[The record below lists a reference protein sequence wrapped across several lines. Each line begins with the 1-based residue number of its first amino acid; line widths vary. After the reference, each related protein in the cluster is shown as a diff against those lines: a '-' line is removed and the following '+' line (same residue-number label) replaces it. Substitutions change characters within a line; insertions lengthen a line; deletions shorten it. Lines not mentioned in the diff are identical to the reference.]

1 MQVIVKWQRA
11 EKKWMDGSFLDLDA
25 EVIEAEV
32 DEYWR
37 EIYKI
42 QKQFNNKLKKL
53 TVRDYSSNN
62 KPSICPTSFNFY
74 WPSSKLISNSLKT
87 YVIHCCICHS
97 LKL

>member
-1 MQVIVKWQRA
+1 
-11 EKKWMDGSFLDLDA
+11 MDGSFLDLDA

-62 KPSICPTSFNFY
+62 KPSICLTSFNFY
-74 WPSSKLISNSLKT
+74 WPSSKLIRNSLKT

>member
-1 MQVIVKWQRA
+1 MLMCVYVVRVQVIVKWQRA

-42 QKQFNNKLKKL
+42 QKQFNNKLKKQK
-53 TVRDYSSNN
+53 VKNW
-62 KPSICPTSFNFY
+62 TSCVL
-74 WPSSKLISNSLKT
+74 P
-87 YVIHCCICHS
+87 VH
-97 LKL
+97 

>member
-1 MQVIVKWQRA
+1 
-11 EKKWMDGSFLDLDA
+11 MDGSFLDLDA

-53 TVRDYSSNN
+53 TVCDYSSNN
-62 KPSICPTSFNFY
+62 KHRMSY
-74 WPSSKLISNSLKT
+74 LI
-87 YVIHCCICHS
+87 
-97 LKL
+97 

>member
-1 MQVIVKWQRA
+1 MLTCVYVVRVQVIVKWQRA

-42 QKQFNNKLKKL
+42 QKQFNNKLKKQK
-53 TVRDYSSNN
+53 VKNW
-62 KPSICPTSFNFY
+62 TSCVL
-74 WPSSKLISNSLKT
+74 P
-87 YVIHCCICHS
+87 VH
-97 LKL
+97 

>member
-1 MQVIVKWQRA
+1 MLTCVYVVRVQVIVKWQRA

-42 QKQFNNKLKKL
+42 QKQFNNKLKKQKVK
-53 TVRDYSSNN
+53 TGH
-62 KPSICPTSFNFY
+62 PAFY
-74 WPSSKLISNSLKT
+74 QCTEEFCT
-87 YVIHCCICHS
+87 YLVLS
-97 LKL
+97 RVTADGAR

>member
-25 EVIEAEV
+25 EVIEAVV

-53 TVRDYSSNN
+53 TVCDYSSNN
-62 KPSICPTSFNFY
+62 KHRMSY
-74 WPSSKLISNSLKT
+74 LI
-87 YVIHCCICHS
+87 
-97 LKL
+97 